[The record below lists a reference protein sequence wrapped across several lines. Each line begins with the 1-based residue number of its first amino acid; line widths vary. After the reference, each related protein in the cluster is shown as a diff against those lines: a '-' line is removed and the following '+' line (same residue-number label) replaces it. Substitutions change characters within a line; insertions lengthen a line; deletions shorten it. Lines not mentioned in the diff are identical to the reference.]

1 MVKGGR
7 SIVQE
12 QLVFSREEKEKLEQL
27 RLTFGGKGEHTAQ
40 QLLDSEQLKALLE
53 RLVSEGHFPSVIV
66 AGSQFMKRYGFMT
79 LAPILYAFTMWDK
92 PILAGPDELE
102 IAMNTQAAVM
112 QVTIPNSLKSS
123 EKERA
128 DIRAELANKLIN
140 ENLAPFVETMVK
152 ATKLSA
158 AILWENAAIYLFWVY
173 ETLIPSEGN
182 AEQVSRAKED
192 FHYLLKEFNC
202 TSFTCG
208 ANPFMPYYS
217 EKVERDDGPI
227 RFRRTC
233 CLYDQISEGGAC
245 CKTCPKAR

>member
-1 MVKGGR
+1 ML
-7 SIVQE
+7 QE
-12 QLVFSREEKEKLEQL
+12 QLVFNKEEKEKLEQL
-27 RLTFGGKGEHTAQ
+27 RLTIGSTDGDTVQQFLNEEH
-40 QLLDSEQLKALLE
+40 LKALLE
-53 RLVSEGHFPSVIV
+53 RLVSEGYFPSVIV

-79 LAPILYAFTMWDK
+79 IAPILYAFTMWDK
-92 PILAGPDELE
+92 PILASTEELRVKIDTE
-102 IAMNTQAAVM
+102 AEPWMMKLAVGEG
-112 QVTIPNSLKSS
+112 LR
-123 EKERA
+123 EKPLDRA
-128 DIRAELANKLIN
+128 DVRAELADKLIN

-158 AILWENAAIYLFWVY
+158 AILWENAAIYLFWIY

-182 AEQVSRAKED
+182 EDQVSRAQED
-192 FHYLLKEFNC
+192 FHYLLREFNC

-217 EKVERDDGPI
+217 EKVEKEEGAI

-233 CLYDQISEGGAC
+233 CLYDQVSEGGAC

>member
-1 MVKGGR
+1 M
-7 SIVQE
+7 
-12 QLVFSREEKEKLEQL
+12 QL
-27 RLTFGGKGEHTAQ
+27 
-40 QLLDSEQLKALLE
+40 
-53 RLVSEGHFPSVIV
+53 
-66 AGSQFMKRYGFMT
+66 
-79 LAPILYAFTMWDK
+79 
-92 PILAGPDELE
+92 
-102 IAMNTQAAVM
+102 
-112 QVTIPNSLKSS
+112 TIPNPLKRS

-128 DIRAELANKLIN
+128 DTRAELANKLIN

-182 AEQVSRAKED
+182 AEQVNRAKED
-192 FHYLLKEFNC
+192 FHYLLREFNC

-217 EKVERDDGPI
+217 EKVEREEGPI

-233 CLYDQISEGGAC
+233 CLYDQVSADGAC

>member
-1 MVKGGR
+1 MVAEHPVFTREEIERLEQFRLTVGESSASFVQQLHDEHHLKGLL
-7 SIVQE
+7 E
-12 QLVFSREEKEKLEQL
+12 QLVEE
-27 RLTFGGKGEHTAQ
+27 
-40 QLLDSEQLKALLE
+40 S
-53 RLVSEGHFPSVIV
+53 HFPSIIV

-79 LAPILYAFTMWDK
+79 VVPILYAFTMWDK
-92 PILAGPDELE
+92 AILAGPNELCYE
-102 IAMNTQAAVM
+102 VDTDAEPWMMKLMIDNDVD
-112 QVTIPNSLKSS
+112 VTIIQKDRV
-123 EKERA
+123 E
-128 DIRAELANKLIN
+128 IRAALANKLIN
-140 ENLAPFVETMVK
+140 ENLAPFVEAMVK

-158 AILWENAAIYLFWVY
+158 AILWENVAIYLFWLY

-182 AEQVSRAKED
+182 EVQVRRAKED

-217 EKVERDDGPI
+217 EKVKREEGEI

>member
-1 MVKGGR
+1 
-7 SIVQE
+7 
-12 QLVFSREEKEKLEQL
+12 
-27 RLTFGGKGEHTAQ
+27 
-40 QLLDSEQLKALLE
+40 
-53 RLVSEGHFPSVIV
+53 
-66 AGSQFMKRYGFMT
+66 
-79 LAPILYAFTMWDK
+79 MWEK

-102 IAMNTQAAVM
+102 IDLNTQAAPFIM
-112 QVTIPNSLKSS
+112 KLTTSNPLMKSDQ
-123 EKERA
+123 ERE
-128 DIRAELANKLIN
+128 DTRAELANKLIN

-173 ETLIPSEGN
+173 ETLIPNEGN

-192 FHYLLKEFNC
+192 FHYLLREFNC

-217 EKVERDDGPI
+217 DKLEREEGAI

-233 CLYDQISEGGAC
+233 CLYDQVSEGGAC
-245 CKTCPKAR
+245 CKTCPKARG